1 MHLIP
6 DPQAH
11 ILRLPNVDHRVRWQ
25 PGERLHHLFEAR
37 CDALAHEGRAEKI
50 AVHSDD
56 AVLTYAQLDARANQ
70 LARHLI
76 ATGLRPGDRV
86 ALLFDK
92 TVHSHIA
99 VLAVLKLHAAYVPLD
114 PGFPADRMAFI
125 CEDAQARVLLS
136 VSHYRALAA
145 GVAPAMLAIDEL
157 DAAIDRMPDT
167 RLTPQELQAAG
178 GIDSALCYVIYTSG
192 STGRPKGVPIDHNAI
207 CNFVRVAVETYGY
220 RDTDRVYQGL
230 TLAFDFAVEETWV
243 PLLVGATLYPN
254 QSGSSL
260 LGHDL
265 WQFLQSRQITALC
278 CVPTLLATIEQDLPD
293 LRLLIVSGEAC
304 PRDLVTRWAGPQRR
318 MLNAYGPTETTVTA
332 TLAELHPDEPVTI
345 GQPLPT
351 YAIVILDPDTPRG
364 LAAGEIGEIGIAGV
378 GVAVGYLNRE
388 DQTAKAFIPDFL
400 GIEHNTSGRLYR
412 TGDLGRIREDG
423 QVEYLGRIDTQVKIR
438 GYRIELA
445 EIESVL
451 MQVPAVRQAIVH
463 THESAPGVVELV
475 AYYTVRPD
483 HDAPSGE
490 ALAEALR
497 LQLPGYMVPV
507 YYEHLAQMPML
518 ASDKADRKSLP
529 PPSRG
534 RLHRADQHTVPPEG
548 ALETAIAETL
558 AQMLNL
564 PQVSVEDNFFQDL
577 GTSSLLLAHF
587 SARLRERL
595 GRSDLSMKVIY
606 AHPTVRALA
615 THLAAAT
622 PATPRASAAAPP
634 RAPHRAT
641 TLVYLGCGA
650 AQVIAV
656 LVYSWLQFDVYL
668 RGFDWMMDIDDSL
681 GAYWRAVVV
690 GGATWG
696 LTVLVPVALKWLL
709 IGRWTAGE
717 FPAWGVRYWCFWVV
731 RQLMRFNPMQVFA
744 GTPLYTLYLKALGAR
759 VSLRA
764 LVVTPTMPIC
774 TDLIEIGEDSVISR
788 HVLLNGYRAEG
799 GRIRTGPVR
808 IGRRCFVGDNTLI
821 DIDTAMADDSQ
832 LGHSSSLQEGQ
843 RLRAGE
849 RAHGSPAQPCETVY
863 QTLPEAPR
871 PSALRMA
878 VFSAAQ
884 LAMLLL
890 VYLPLPLWLI
900 HLALNA
906 NNEHIDLLD
915 RVTDSLSMAPLI
927 GVAGFAA
934 WLVGQT
940 LLMFTVPKVFVRQL
954 EPDRIYPLY
963 GVHHLVL
970 RGVTVL
976 TNSKF
981 HCALA
986 GDSSF
991 VTGYLKALGY
1001 RFLGG
1006 VEQTGS
1012 NFGMNQTHDVPGM
1025 CEFGRGTIVSDGL
1038 IINNTDLSSRSFRL
1052 RPTTMGAKSFVGNA
1066 VLFPAGAR
1074 VGDNCLLAT
1083 RVLVPLDGP
1092 VRQNVGLLGSPSFE
1106 IPRSVQRDM
1115 QYQIPRDSALFAE
1128 RLQQKNRSNLVTVGL
1143 FLVMEAGGAAIA
1155 SFVFYLFY
1163 GLGHGSSLALAG
1175 GGLAS
1180 LAVLVVYLVL
1190 IDRASSGWKR
1200 LEARTCS
1207 IYDPAFWDHERFWK
1221 LALSGDSAVMLMLR
1235 GTPFMGLLWRGLGVR
1250 VGRQLLDDGT
1260 SITEKTLLTLG
1271 DHCTLGELSTLQSH
1285 SLEDGV
1291 FKSDHIAIGDGL
1303 TLGSRGYVHYGVRA
1317 GDAVRIAPDS
1327 FVMKGEELASGSTWQ
1342 GNPAQAVA
1350 A

>member
-1 MHLIP
+1 MDLIP
-6 DPQAH
+6 DPQVH
-11 ILRLPNVDHRVRWQ
+11 ILRLPHADHRVRWQ
-25 PGERLHHLFEAR
+25 AGERLHHLFEAR
-37 CDALAHEGRAEKI
+37 CDALVREGRADQI

-70 LARHLI
+70 LARHLL

-145 GVAPAMLAIDEL
+145 GVAPTLLAIDEL
-157 DAAIDRMPDT
+157 DAAIDRQSDA
-167 RLTPQELQAAG
+167 RLTLRELQAAG

-243 PLLVGATLYPN
+243 PLLVGATLFPN

-345 GQPLPT
+345 GRPLPT
-351 YAIVILDPDTPRG
+351 YAIVILDPDTPRA
-364 LAAGEIGEIGIAGV
+364 LAAGETGEIGIAGV
-378 GVAVGYLNRE
+378 GVAVGYLNRA

-451 MQVPAVRQAIVH
+451 MQVPAVQQAIVH

-483 HDAPSGE
+483 HEAPSSE

-497 LQLPGYMVPV
+497 AQLPSYMVPV
-507 YYEHLAQMPML
+507 YYEHLAHMPML
-518 ASDKADRKSLP
+518 ASDKTDRKALP

-534 RLHRADQHTVPPEG
+534 RLHRADHTAVPPEG
-548 ALETAIAETL
+548 PLETAIAETL
-558 AQMLNL
+558 AGMLKL
-564 PQVSVEDNFFQDL
+564 PAVSVEDNFFQDL

-595 GRSDLSMKVIY
+595 GRHDLSMKLIY

-615 THLAAAT
+615 THLASTT
-622 PATPRASAAAPP
+622 PAAARTTTATAPRPP
-634 RAPHRAT
+634 HQARTA
-641 TLVYLGCGA
+641 VYLVCGL
-650 AQVIAV
+650 AQVLAV

-668 RGFDWMMDIDDSL
+668 RGFDWLMATTSPL
-681 GAYWRAVVV
+681 AAYGRAVAV
-690 GGATWG
+690 GCATWG

-717 FPAWGVRYWCFWVV
+717 FPAWGLRYWCFWVV

-759 VSLRA
+759 ISLRA

-774 TDLIEIGEDSVISR
+774 TDLIAIGEDSVISR

-799 GRIRTGPVR
+799 GRIRTGSVQ

-821 DIDTAMADDSQ
+821 DIDTAMDDDSQ
-832 LGHSSSLQEGQ
+832 LGHSSSLQQGQ

-849 RAHGSPAQPCETVY
+849 LAHGSPAQTCQTAY
-863 QTLPEAPR
+863 QTLPETQR
-871 PSALRMA
+871 PSALRM
-878 VFSAAQ
+878 VLFSAAQ
-884 LAMLLL
+884 LATLLL

-900 HLALNA
+900 HLALTTGSG
-906 NNEHIDLLD
+906 HVDLLE
-915 RVTDSLSMAPLI
+915 RVTDSLAMAPLI
-927 GVAGFAA
+927 GVAGFVAV
-934 WLVGQT
+934 LVGQT
-940 LLMFTVPKVFVRQL
+940 LLMFTVPKVFARQL
-954 EPDRIYPLY
+954 EPGRIYPLY
-963 GVHHLVL
+963 GLHHLVL

-1012 NFGMNQTHDVPGM
+1012 NFGMNQTHDVPGL

-1038 IINNTDLSSRSFRL
+1038 ILNNTDLSSRSFRL
-1052 RPTTMGAKSFVGNA
+1052 RATTMGAQSFVGNA

-1115 QYQIPRDSALFAE
+1115 EYQIPRNSALFAE
-1128 RLQQKNRSNLVTVGL
+1128 RLQRKNQSNLVTVGL
-1143 FLVMEAGGAAIA
+1143 FLVMEAVGAALA

-1163 GLGHGSSLALAG
+1163 GLGEGSSLALAL

-1180 LAVLVVYLVL
+1180 LAALVVYLVL

-1317 GDAVRIAPDS
+1317 GNNVHIAPDS

-1342 GNPAQAVA
+1342 ANPAQAVA